1 MEIFFKDK
9 KPLLDD
15 INPVVLGKILKIIRI
30 AENIKK
36 TVLAKQLGV
45 DRTTVFF
52 IEKGDRLPSLSY
64 IYKFAN
70 IFRLNVDYILKS
82 SII

>member
-9 KPLLDD
+9 NPLLDG
-15 INPVVLGKILKIIRI
+15 INPVVLGKVLRIIRI
-30 AENIKK
+30 TANIKK
-36 TVLAKQLGV
+36 TVLAQQLGV
-45 DRTTVFF
+45 DRATVFL

-70 IFRLNVDYILKS
+70 IFRLSVDNILS
-82 SII
+82 SSLL